1 MRKENKILST
11 NYNTCNKSLQLS
23 QKRIESLESDK
34 LRLKG
39 DYTSRTKELQNK
51 LEHKHRLEIKHEKEI
66 TTLKSENLNLG
77 SAVNDREKKLQEMS
91 ILQAQVISLSGQVK
105 ESITTQDKLTEST
118 SKLSAL
124 NNEREIEK
132 LSKLDLERR
141 HKSLENSIKKQEIEK
156 EKCIRSL
163 ENEKSVLA
171 AAVDARETK
180 LSNMSN
186 LQAQVIFLKEQ
197 AVLSLKYEKELDEMK
212 TKYSSLKND
221 LESERMLRMKS
232 ESKCK
237 KLDNTVEQVT
247 ITMDEEKKYTKAVQR
262 ESESIRVNYQRLQ
275 GDRNSLKQKVD
286 SLTKEISRI
295 CRGGMGI
302 GEVENMVNENGELLT
317 EITRLRTEK
326 RKALE
331 ELDDFRSAHEASIQA
346 QVLAGVNID
355 IVKMLEQKTEL
366 ERVVSSLTEYLSAK
380 EMQLETMRKIN
391 QALTEEIRKL
401 ANSSLGGNDI

>member
-1 MRKENKILST
+1 M
-11 NYNTCNKSLQLS
+11 
-23 QKRIESLESDK
+23 
-34 LRLKG
+34 
-39 DYTSRTKELQNK
+39 
-51 LEHKHRLEIKHEKEI
+51 
-66 TTLKSENLNLG
+66 
-77 SAVNDREKKLQEMS
+77 
-91 ILQAQVISLSGQVK
+91 
-105 ESITTQDKLTEST
+105 
-118 SKLSAL
+118 
-124 NNEREIEK
+124 
-132 LSKLDLERR
+132 
-141 HKSLENSIKKQEIEK
+141 
-156 EKCIRSL
+156 
-163 ENEKSVLA
+163 
-171 AAVDARETK
+171 
-180 LSNMSN
+180 
-186 LQAQVIFLKEQ
+186 KEQ
-197 AVLSLKYEKELDEMK
+197 GVLSLKYEKKLDEMK